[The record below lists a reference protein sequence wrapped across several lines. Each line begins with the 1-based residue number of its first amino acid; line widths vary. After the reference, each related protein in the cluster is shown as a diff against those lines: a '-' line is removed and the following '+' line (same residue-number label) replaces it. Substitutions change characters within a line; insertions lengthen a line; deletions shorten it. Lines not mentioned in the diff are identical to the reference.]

1 MIIDREDM
9 LELTR
14 RMTLDRNCFFRIAG
28 AYMDEEGYADGTYN
42 TSFLKLT
49 PKEKEKLIKIGKAIP
64 FSKPQ
69 EELVNYRLP
78 GDFRKP
84 GRIGQLL
91 EALRDCELKNDALLD
106 SLYDYLGERWP
117 AEGPYAVTVFYAAY
131 DVPRRS
137 SDKAEQ
143 WESETV
149 YRFLIVALS
158 PLSGEFEAG
167 LPDAGFLYPAFS
179 NHCMD
184 FDGIN
189 VFHRSGTAD
198 DLPWILDL
206 CED

>member
-14 RMTLDRNCFFRIAG
+14 RMTPARNCFFRIAG
-28 AYMDEEGYADGTYN
+28 AYMDEEGYVDGTFN
-42 TSFLKLT
+42 TSFLKL
-49 PKEKEKLIKIGKAIP
+49 PDGEKDKLIKIAKTIP
-64 FSKPQ
+64 FSKP
-69 EELVNYRLP
+69 ESELKNYRLP
-78 GDFRKP
+78 EDFRKP

-106 SLYDYLGERWP
+106 AFYEYLGERIP
-117 AEGPYAVTVFYAAY
+117 AEAPYAITVFYAAY

-149 YRFLIVALS
+149 YRFLIVAVS
-158 PLSGEFEAG
+158 PLSGEYEAG
-167 LPDAGFLYPAFS
+167 LPDSGFLYPAFA

-189 VFHRSGTAD
+189 VFHRSGTPE
-198 DLPWILDL
+198 DLLWILDL
-206 CED
+206 T